1 MIRILVLVTVILV
14 GFLIFWITS
23 RVPLGRFRVDFFCIA
38 NIGFYFAL
46 LASVYIFLANEK
58 IGLFSALT
66 SLGVI
71 VLRKYFYGRWI

>member
-1 MIRILVLVTVILV
+1 MIRIVALVTVILV
-14 GFLIFWITS
+14 GFLIFWIIS
-23 RVPLGRFRVDFFCIA
+23 RVPLGRLRVDFFCIA

-58 IGLFSALT
+58 IGLFFALT

>member
-1 MIRILVLVTVILV
+1 MIRILVLATVILV

-58 IGLFSALT
+58 IGLFFALT
-66 SLGVI
+66 SLSVI
-71 VLRKYFYGRWI
+71 VLRKFFYGRWI